1 MNSKEQCMT
10 KEHIL
15 DYLRHHREEFI
26 EKYEIEEIGLFGS
39 YARGEGVDS
48 SDIDIFVKM
57 KPDLLDMVGLK
68 LQIEEDLEKKVD
80 IVREHK
86 YIKPFFLKMI
96 QKDIVYV

>member
-1 MNSKEQCMT
+1 MT
-10 KEHIL
+10 KAYIL
-15 DYLRHHREEFI
+15 DYLLQHRDEFA
-26 EKYEIEEIGLFGS
+26 ERYDVEEIGLFGS
-39 YARGEGVDS
+39 YARDEATES

-68 LQIEEDLEKKVD
+68 LKIEEDLNQSVD

-86 YIKPFFLKMI
+86 HMKPFFLKMI